1 MIAGLVVGAVARMDS
16 IRDTGANA
24 ALIGLSVILLGLGLY
39 KTWKSK
45 GSSGSAGA

>member
-16 IRDTGANA
+16 IKDTGVNA
-24 ALIGLSVILLGLGLY
+24 VLIGVSVILLGLGLY

-45 GSSGSAGA
+45 GSSDRAGD